1 MSGSRILLIAAAILF
16 VLAALTAGGAL
27 SFTPVAVLA
36 LLAFA
41 CWAGAGAV

>member
-16 VLAALTAGGAL
+16 ILAALTAAGAL
-27 SFTPVAVLA
+27 SLAPVNVLA